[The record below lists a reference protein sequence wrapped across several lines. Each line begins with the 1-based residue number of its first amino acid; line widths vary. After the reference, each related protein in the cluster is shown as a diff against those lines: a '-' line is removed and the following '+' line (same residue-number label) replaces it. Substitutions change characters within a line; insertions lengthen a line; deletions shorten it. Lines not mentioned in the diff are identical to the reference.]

1 MFFDVYELVAGRG
14 WGGGGGGDDASV
26 FVTNQVQ
33 IFAVV
38 ILGKQFDGRNK
49 SNYCLYQ
56 LYSRDSQLFSIKT
69 PLGKKYRTSLP
80 GKTPQ
85 AAELDQFLTTFVSVN
100 NKLLYQRQ
108 TPLSNLFRTN
118 NIFGKG

>member
-1 MFFDVYELVAGRG
+1 MFFDVCEVVAV
-14 WGGGGGGDDASV
+14 GGGEGGGGDDASV

-33 IFAVV
+33 IFAAVV
-38 ILGKQFDGRNK
+38 LGKQFDGHNK

-56 LYSRDSQLFSIKT
+56 LYSRDSLLLSIKT
-69 PLGKKYRTSLP
+69 LLGKKYRTSLP
-80 GKTPQ
+80 GKTLK

-108 TPLSNLFRTN
+108 THLSILFRTN

>member
-1 MFFDVYELVAGRG
+1 MNSWRG
-14 WGGGGGGDDASV
+14 WGGGGNDASV